1 MSMAYGVKFRATM
14 VFGLPALSHSLENFR
29 LVVFRTV
36 AEKLSF
42 TQAAEVLRLTQPA
55 VTAQIKALEDDLSLR
70 LFERTGGRIAI
81 TPAGEVLARYAKD
94 VERLS
99 EEALRQLS
107 ELTGEQRGRLRLG
120 ASTTIAQYVLPQLL
134 VRFLRL
140 HPRVEV
146 SVSSL
151 NTQEV
156 VAGLLEHRTVLGLIE
171 GPPGTSDLKTEDF
184 LEDEIVVVVAAG
196 HPWVKRRQKATLA
209 DLASQPLVMREP
221 GSGTRR
227 VVEDALRK
235 IGLAPRDLRVALEL
249 DSTEG
254 IKSAVEAGLGVGLVS
269 RWALRNKGP
278 EGVAVVPI
286 EGLQISRMLQFVY
299 PHGPELEGVAG
310 AFLRLAREF
319 RDQRAKPRSQPAEK
333 KSRHH
338 KPGDAKMD
346 SFVFP
351 KPYQAGRPPR
361 SPARPA

>member
-1 MSMAYGVKFRATM
+1 MS
-14 VFGLPALSHSLENFR
+14 SSLESFR

-55 VTAQIKALEDDLSLR
+55 VTSHIKALEDDLSVR
-70 LFERTGGRIAI
+70 LFERTSGRIAI
-81 TPAGEVLARYAKD
+81 TPAGAVLARYAAE
-94 VERLS
+94 VARLS
-99 EEALRQLS
+99 EDALLQISALN
-107 ELTGEQRGRLRLG
+107 GEQRGKLRLG

-134 VRFLRL
+134 VRFLQI

-146 SVSSL
+146 SVTSL

-184 LEDEIVVVVAAG
+184 LEDEIVVIAAAG
-196 HPWVKRRQKATLA
+196 HPWVKRRQKPGIA

-227 VVEDALRK
+227 VAEDALRRT
-235 IGLAPRDLRVALEL
+235 GLAARDLQVALEL

-278 EGVAVVPI
+278 EGVKVVPV
-286 EGLQISRMLQFVY
+286 EGLHIVRMLQFVY
-299 PHGPELEGVAG
+299 PHGPDPEGVAG

-319 RDQRAKPRSQPAEK
+319 RDQHRRASRAAKSATGQPLSAT
-333 KSRHH
+333 SGNTVNTH
-338 KPGDAKMD
+338 
-346 SFVFP
+346 
-351 KPYQAGRPPR
+351 
-361 SPARPA
+361 

>member
-1 MSMAYGVKFRATM
+1 M
-14 VFGLPALSHSLENFR
+14 SHSLESFR

-36 AEKLSF
+36 AEKLNF

-55 VTAQIKALEDDLSLR
+55 VTSQIKALEDDLGVR
-70 LFERTGGRIAI
+70 LFERTSGRIAI
-81 TPAGEVLARYAKD
+81 TPAGEMLFHYAREVA
-94 VERLS
+94 RLS
-99 EEALRQLS
+99 EDVLVHISAMS
-107 ELTGEQRGRLRLG
+107 GEQRGKLRLG

-134 VRFLRL
+134 VHFLQI

-146 SVSSL
+146 SVTSL

-184 LEDEIVVVVAAG
+184 LEDEIVVIAAAG
-196 HPWVKRRQKATLA
+196 HPWVQQRQKPSLA
-209 DLASQPLVMREP
+209 DLAAQPLVMREP

-235 IGLAPRDLRVALEL
+235 VGLAPRDVHVALEL

-278 EGVAVVPI
+278 ESVRVVPVA
-286 EGLQISRMLQFVY
+286 GLSIVRMLQFVY
-299 PHGPELEGVAG
+299 LHGPGPEGVAG
-310 AFLRLAREF
+310 EFLRMARDF
-319 RDQRAKPRSQPAEK
+319 RDQRGRAPRVSKP
-333 KSRHH
+333 
-338 KPGDAKMD
+338 
-346 SFVFP
+346 V
-351 KPYQAGRPPR
+351 GRR
-361 SPARPA
+361 FREAV

>member
-1 MSMAYGVKFRATM
+1 MT
-14 VFGLPALSHSLENFR
+14 HSLENFR

-36 AEKLSF
+36 VEKLSF

-55 VTAQIKALEDDLSLR
+55 VTSNIKALEDDLGVR
-70 LFERTGGRIAI
+70 LFERTGGRITVTA
-81 TPAGEVLARYAKD
+81 AGEVLARHSKE

-99 EEALRQLS
+99 NDALLRIS
-107 ELTGEQRGRLRLG
+107 AMSGEQRGKMRLG

-134 VRFLRL
+134 VRFLRE

-146 SVSSL
+146 SVSSQ

-156 VAGLLEHRTVLGLIE
+156 VAGLLEHRTILGLIE

-184 LEDEIVVVVAAG
+184 LEDEIVVIAAAD
-196 HPWVKRRQKATLA
+196 HPWIRKRQQPGLA
-209 DLASQPLVMREP
+209 DLGMQPLVMREP

-235 IGLAPRDLRVALEL
+235 VGLAPRDLHVALEL

-278 EGVAVVPI
+278 EGVKVVPV
-286 EGLQISRMLQFVY
+286 EGLSIVRMLQFVY
-299 PHGPELEGVAG
+299 PHGPELDGVAG
-310 AFLRLAREF
+310 AFLKLAREF
-319 RDQRAKPRSQPAEK
+319 RDRRRATSSVKPPVVRRK
-333 KSRHH
+333 
-338 KPGDAKMD
+338 
-346 SFVFP
+346 
-351 KPYQAGRPPR
+351 
-361 SPARPA
+361 

>member
-1 MSMAYGVKFRATM
+1 
-14 VFGLPALSHSLENFR
+14 LSSSLESFR

-55 VTAQIKALEDDLSLR
+55 VTSHIKALEDDLSLR
-70 LFERTGGRIAI
+70 LFERTSGRISI
-81 TPAGEVLARYAKD
+81 TPAGELLVQYAREVA
-94 VERLS
+94 RLS
-99 EEALRQLS
+99 EDVLLHISAMS
-107 ELTGEQRGRLRLG
+107 GEQRGKLRLG

-134 VRFLRL
+134 VRFLQT

-146 SVSSL
+146 SVTSL

-184 LEDEIVVVVAAG
+184 LEDEIVVIAAAG
-196 HPWVKRRQKATLA
+196 HPWVKRREKPRLS

-235 IGLAPRDLRVALEL
+235 AGLAARDLHVALEL

-278 EGVAVVPI
+278 EGVRVVPV
-286 EGLQISRMLQFVY
+286 EGLHIVRMLQLVY
-299 PHGPELEGVAG
+299 LHGPGLEGVAG
-310 AFLRLAREF
+310 AFLSLAREF
-319 RDQRAKPRSQPAEK
+319 RDQHRRARRAKSAIRQSHPAV
-333 KSRHH
+333 
-338 KPGDAKMD
+338 PG
-346 SFVFP
+346 SSVNIH
-351 KPYQAGRPPR
+351 
-361 SPARPA
+361 